1 MDALEGTTEL
11 RRRLEAVVDR
21 SPELVLRTWQTATVG
36 KAKDNVVS
44 FSKTRTLSRS
54 IRPGDLDAKA
64 GNATVTAGGSETH
77 GYARYVEE
85 GTRPHEIRPKVK
97 KALFFGSQR
106 ALSERAGSGAILG
119 RRQTGAVNAATVRKY
134 GTLAFQYAK
143 VVKHPGT
150 KPQPY
155 LVPGAKRA
163 VGKAGLANAIIGSWN
178 RAA

>member
-21 SPELVLRTWQTATVG
+21 SPDLVLRTWQTETVG

-54 IRPGDLDAKA
+54 IRPGDLDATA

-97 KALFFGSQR
+97 KALFFPSQR

-155 LVPGAKRA
+155 LRPAAQAALDELGIERTVTVAWNEGA
-163 VGKAGLANAIIGSWN
+163 
-178 RAA
+178 